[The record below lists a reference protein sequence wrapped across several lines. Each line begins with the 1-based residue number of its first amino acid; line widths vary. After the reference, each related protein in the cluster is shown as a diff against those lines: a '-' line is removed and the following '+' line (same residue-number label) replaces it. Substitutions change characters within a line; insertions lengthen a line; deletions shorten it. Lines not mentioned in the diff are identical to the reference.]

1 MHYLVGSRAE
11 IGGDPLSPRVL
22 RSLVP
27 GLDEQE
33 AYVCGPAGMTSAAV
47 RALRAAGV
55 PQAAHPLRVVRV
67 LRERIRAMRR
77 VILAVTGT
85 IAGLVALL
93 SFKSH
98 VPSAPVAATTGGSG
112 GTSASSSSS
121 SPSSSGGGQ
130 TEVVPGAFPQ
140 GSIAKNLPAGET
152 AVDGKVASTAYGPVQ
167 IQLIERNSKIV
178 KVAVLVQPTNTLHD
192 VQIGEFAFP
201 KLISETLAA
210 QNGKID
216 AVSGA
221 TYTSAGYI
229 QSLQSALD
237 KRS

>member
-1 MHYLVGSRAE
+1 
-11 IGGDPLSPRVL
+11 
-22 RSLVP
+22 
-27 GLDEQE
+27 
-33 AYVCGPAGMTSAAV
+33 
-47 RALRAAGV
+47 
-55 PQAAHPLRVVRV
+55 
-67 LRERIRAMRR
+67 MRR

-112 GTSASSSSS
+112 GTSSSSSS
-121 SPSSSGGGQ
+121 SSSGGGQ

-140 GSIAKNLPAGET
+140 GSIARNLPAGET
-152 AVDGKVASTAYGPVQ
+152 AVDGKVASTSYGPVQ
-167 IQLIERNSKIV
+167 IQLIKRAGKIV

-229 QSLQSALD
+229 QSLQSA
-237 KRS
+237 

>member
-1 MHYLVGSRAE
+1 
-11 IGGDPLSPRVL
+11 
-22 RSLVP
+22 
-27 GLDEQE
+27 
-33 AYVCGPAGMTSAAV
+33 
-47 RALRAAGV
+47 
-55 PQAAHPLRVVRV
+55 
-67 LRERIRAMRR
+67 MRR

-98 VPSAPVAATTGGSG
+98 IPTAPVAATTGGAG
-112 GTSASSSSS
+112 GTSSS
-121 SPSSSGGGQ
+121 SPASSASSSSSGGGQ

-152 AVDGKVASTAYGPVQ
+152 AVNGKVASTSYGPVQ
-167 IQLIERNSKIV
+167 IQLIKRASKIV

>member
-1 MHYLVGSRAE
+1 
-11 IGGDPLSPRVL
+11 
-22 RSLVP
+22 
-27 GLDEQE
+27 
-33 AYVCGPAGMTSAAV
+33 
-47 RALRAAGV
+47 
-55 PQAAHPLRVVRV
+55 
-67 LRERIRAMRR
+67 MRR
-77 VILAVTGT
+77 VILAVAGT
-85 IAGLVALL
+85 VAGLVALL
-93 SFKSH
+93 SFRSH
-98 VPSAPVAATTGGSG
+98 VPTAPVAATAGGSG
-112 GTSASSSSS
+112 GTSSSS
-121 SPSSSGGGQ
+121 SSSGGGQ

-140 GSIAKNLPAGET
+140 GSIAKNLAAGET

-167 IQLIERNSKIV
+167 IQLITKDSKIV

-210 QNGKID
+210 QNGKVD

>member
-1 MHYLVGSRAE
+1 
-11 IGGDPLSPRVL
+11 
-22 RSLVP
+22 
-27 GLDEQE
+27 
-33 AYVCGPAGMTSAAV
+33 
-47 RALRAAGV
+47 
-55 PQAAHPLRVVRV
+55 
-67 LRERIRAMRR
+67 MRR
-77 VILAVTGT
+77 VILAVAGT

-98 VPSAPVAATTGGSG
+98 VPSAPVAATTGGAG
-112 GTSASSSSS
+112 GTSSSSS
-121 SPSSSGGGQ
+121 SSSASSSGGGQ

-152 AVDGKVASTAYGPVQ
+152 AVDGKVASTAYGPV
-167 IQLIERNSKIV
+167 
-178 KVAVLVQPTNTLHD
+178 LVQPTNTLHD

-201 KLISETLAA
+201 KLISETLTA

>member
-1 MHYLVGSRAE
+1 
-11 IGGDPLSPRVL
+11 
-22 RSLVP
+22 
-27 GLDEQE
+27 
-33 AYVCGPAGMTSAAV
+33 
-47 RALRAAGV
+47 
-55 PQAAHPLRVVRV
+55 
-67 LRERIRAMRR
+67 MRR
-77 VILAVTGT
+77 VILAVAGT

-93 SFKSH
+93 SFRSH
-98 VPSAPVAATTGGSG
+98 VLAAPAAATAGGSG
-112 GTSASSSSS
+112 GTSSSSSS
-121 SPSSSGGGQ
+121 SSSSGGGQ

-140 GSIAKNLPAGET
+140 GSIAKNLPAGEA

-167 IQLIERNSKIV
+167 IQLITKDSKIV
-178 KVAVLVQPTNTLHD
+178 KVAVLVQPINTLHD

-201 KLISETLAA
+201 RLISETLTA
-210 QNGKID
+210 QNAKID

>member
-1 MHYLVGSRAE
+1 
-11 IGGDPLSPRVL
+11 
-22 RSLVP
+22 
-27 GLDEQE
+27 
-33 AYVCGPAGMTSAAV
+33 
-47 RALRAAGV
+47 
-55 PQAAHPLRVVRV
+55 
-67 LRERIRAMRR
+67 MRR

-85 IAGLVALL
+85 IAGLAALL

-98 VPSAPVAATTGGSG
+98 VPSSPLAATASGSG
-112 GTSASSSSS
+112 GTSAAGASPTAS
-121 SPSSSGGGQ
+121 SPAKGGGQ

-140 GSIAKNLPAGET
+140 GSIAKNQT
-152 AVDGKVASTAYGPVQ
+152 AVDGKVANTSYGPVQ
-167 IQLIERNSKIV
+167 IQLIKRSGKIV

-210 QNGKID
+210 QDAKID

-221 TYTSAGYI
+221 SYTSAGYI

-237 KRS
+237 KST

>member
-1 MHYLVGSRAE
+1 
-11 IGGDPLSPRVL
+11 
-22 RSLVP
+22 
-27 GLDEQE
+27 
-33 AYVCGPAGMTSAAV
+33 
-47 RALRAAGV
+47 
-55 PQAAHPLRVVRV
+55 
-67 LRERIRAMRR
+67 MRR

-98 VPSAPVAATTGGSG
+98 VPTTPVAATAGGSG
-112 GTSASSSSS
+112 STSASSSSS
-121 SPSSSGGGQ
+121 PASSSPGGGQ

-140 GSIAKNLPAGET
+140 GSIARNLPAGET
-152 AVDGKVASTAYGPVQ
+152 AVDGQVASTAYGPVQ
-167 IQLIERNSKIV
+167 IQLIKKNSTIV
-178 KVAVLVQPTNTLHD
+178 KVAVLAQPTNTLHD

-221 TYTSAGYI
+221 SYTSAGYI

>member
-1 MHYLVGSRAE
+1 
-11 IGGDPLSPRVL
+11 
-22 RSLVP
+22 
-27 GLDEQE
+27 
-33 AYVCGPAGMTSAAV
+33 
-47 RALRAAGV
+47 
-55 PQAAHPLRVVRV
+55 
-67 LRERIRAMRR
+67 MRR

-98 VPSAPVAATTGGSG
+98 VPSAPVAATAGGPG
-112 GTSASSSSS
+112 GTAASSSSS
-121 SPSSSGGGQ
+121 SSSSGSGQ

-140 GSIAKNLPAGET
+140 GSIAKNLPPGET
-152 AVDGKVASTAYGPVQ
+152 SVDGKVASTAYGPVQ
-167 IQLIERNSKIV
+167 IQLIKKNSKIV

-210 QNGKID
+210 QSSKID

-229 QSLQSALD
+229 KSLQSALD

>member
-1 MHYLVGSRAE
+1 
-11 IGGDPLSPRVL
+11 
-22 RSLVP
+22 
-27 GLDEQE
+27 
-33 AYVCGPAGMTSAAV
+33 
-47 RALRAAGV
+47 
-55 PQAAHPLRVVRV
+55 
-67 LRERIRAMRR
+67 MRR

-112 GTSASSSSS
+112 GTSSSSSS
-121 SPSSSGGGQ
+121 SSASSSSSGGGQ

-152 AVDGKVASTAYGPVQ
+152 AVNGKVASTAYGPVQ
-167 IQLIERNSKIV
+167 IQLIKRASKIV

-210 QNGKID
+210 QTGKID

-229 QSLQSALD
+229 RSLQSALD

>member
-1 MHYLVGSRAE
+1 
-11 IGGDPLSPRVL
+11 
-22 RSLVP
+22 
-27 GLDEQE
+27 
-33 AYVCGPAGMTSAAV
+33 
-47 RALRAAGV
+47 
-55 PQAAHPLRVVRV
+55 
-67 LRERIRAMRR
+67 MRR

-98 VPSAPVAATTGGSG
+98 IPSSPVAATVSGSG
-112 GTSASSSSS
+112 SSSSS
-121 SPSSSGGGQ
+121 SASSSSSGGGQ
-130 TEVVPGAFPQ
+130 TEVIPGAFPQ

-152 AVDGKVASTAYGPVQ
+152 AVNGKVAHTAYGPVQ
-167 IQLIERNSKIV
+167 IQLIRQNNKIV

-210 QNGKID
+210 QTGKVD

-237 KRS
+237 KRG

>member
-1 MHYLVGSRAE
+1 
-11 IGGDPLSPRVL
+11 
-22 RSLVP
+22 
-27 GLDEQE
+27 
-33 AYVCGPAGMTSAAV
+33 
-47 RALRAAGV
+47 
-55 PQAAHPLRVVRV
+55 
-67 LRERIRAMRR
+67 MRR

-112 GTSASSSSS
+112 GTSSSSSS
-121 SPSSSGGGQ
+121 SSSGGGQ

-140 GSIAKNLPAGET
+140 GSIARNLPAGET
-152 AVDGKVASTAYGPVQ
+152 AVDGKVASTSYGPVQ
-167 IQLIERNSKIV
+167 IQLIKRAGKIV